1 MKKLKAKY
9 FWTHLSEDLKKKKKK
24 EGRKEKKEN
33 VYGSTQQGT
42 DMKHFFN
49 LIAAFN
55 YALSNP
61 FSFPLV
67 IFWIVVNAQS
77 S

>member
-1 MKKLKAKY
+1 MD
-9 FWTHLSEDLKKKKKK
+9 TSIRRIKKKK
-24 EGRKEKKEN
+24 ETERKEKKEN
-33 VYGSTQQGT
+33 VYGSTQWGT
-42 DMKHFFN
+42 DMKHFFFY
-49 LIAAFN
+49 LITAFN
-55 YALSNP
+55 CVLSNP

>member
-1 MKKLKAKY
+1 MKKLEAKY
-9 FWTHLSEDLKKKKKK
+9 FWTHLSEDLKKKKK

-33 VYGSTQQGT
+33 VYSSTQWGT
-42 DMKHFFN
+42 DMKHNFLN

-67 IFWIVVNAQS
+67 IFWIDVNAQS